1 LLLDERGADRQI
13 DAIERQSQLITD
25 QGNNLTAV
33 KVQGVQDSLKDL
45 KDIIRERVPAQPANH
60 G

>member
-1 LLLDERGADRQI
+1 MLLDERGADRQI